1 MSTGASPARRPGRPA
16 RRWKFLAEASALLE
30 ASLEYEVTLAS
41 VVRLAVP
48 TIADFAAIGLI
59 DDDGVMAWGCSAHRD
74 PDKTSLTDLLRRYPP
89 NVAASTLP
97 IALALQTGQTQ
108 VVDPVDET
116 FLRTVARD
124 DAHLALLHT
133 LAPTGYMTVPMS
145 ARDRVFG
152 SLVLAT
158 TRESGRRFAPNDIA
172 LAEAVAR
179 RAAQAID
186 HAILYRAA
194 ERAGKAREAMVAIV
208 AHDLKNPLSTIQMA
222 MSFLLEDIVP
232 NASERALERDQ
243 LHAVQRAAQRMYRLI
258 HDLLDVAAAEAGQ
271 LHIERSP
278 EPVDTL
284 IADAVETLKPLAAAK
299 HIELTTALAPA
310 LPAVFA
316 DHERMIQVFSNL
328 AGNAIKFT
336 PAGGAVT
343 LGVRDADDAVEFSVR
358 DTGPGIAAD
367 HLPHVFDRFWQ
378 ASATARMGTG
388 LGLTIAKAIVDAHG
402 GHIGVASEPGHGS
415 TFSFTIPLAAGA
427 RVDGP
432 MRLRGELL

>member
-1 MSTGASPARRPGRPA
+1 VNPGEGRAQHPSRPA
-16 RRWKFLAEASALLE
+16 RRWKFLAEASALLD
-30 ASLEYEVTLAS
+30 ASLEYEVTLAN

-59 DDDGVMAWGCSAHRD
+59 SDDGAMNWGCSAHRD
-74 PDKTSLTDLLRRYPP
+74 PEKTSLTDLLRSYPP
-89 NVAASTLP
+89 NVAPTTLP
-97 IALALQTGQTQ
+97 ISLALRTGQTQ
-108 VVDPVDET
+108 VVDPVDEA
-116 FLRTVARD
+116 FLRAVARD
-124 DAHLALLHT
+124 DAHLELLHT
-133 LAPTGYMTVPMS
+133 LAPTGYVTVPMS
-145 ARDRVFG
+145 ARGRVFG

-194 ERAGKAREAMVAIV
+194 EHAGKAREAMVAIV

-222 MSFLLEDIVP
+222 THFLLEDIVP
-232 NASERALERDQ
+232 DASERKLERDQ
-243 LHAVQRAAQRMYRLI
+243 LHAVQRAAERMYRLV

-271 LHIERSP
+271 LHIERAP

-284 IADAVETLKPLAAAK
+284 IADAIETLKPLAAAK
-299 HIELTTALAPA
+299 HIDLTTIVTPA

-316 DHERMIQVFSNL
+316 DRERMIQVFSNL

-336 PAGGAVT
+336 PNGGAVT
-343 LGVRDADDAVEFSVR
+343 LGVRDADDGVEFSVR

-378 ASATARMGTG
+378 ASKTARMGTG

-415 TFSFTIPLAAGA
+415 TFSFTIPLAMNA
-427 RVDGP
+427 RVD
-432 MRLRGELL
+432 